1 MFSLSAFRS
10 VLTISATQPVRA
22 MSVKAAAAS
31 ATTKTRTKKESTS
44 TTKAATSAKGAKSTM
59 SKAKKEASPK
69 PKAKKV
75 VPVKPKKVEA
85 LSMPKRPSTAWGLF
99 FVEHLDKVKASG
111 KAVVPTVETVVA
123 SAQWKQLSDAQKQ
136 VYKDRY
142 QANLAEFKKNTSQR
156 LEELTPEE
164 FKIEN
169 ARRQA
174 LRAAGKRGLPSLK
187 DPNAPKRPLSSF
199 FRYAQDQRSSGKFAS
214 MSVKDQAKAI
224 AESWNKISEQEKS
237 RYSELSREAS
247 EAYKVERAAYLEA
260 NK

>member
-10 VLTISATQPVRA
+10 ALTLSAAQPVRA

-31 ATTKTRTKKESTS
+31 AATKTRTRKESTNS
-44 TTKAATSAKGAKSTM
+44 TSAAASTKGKV
-59 SKAKKEASPK
+59 AKKEASSK

-75 VPVKPKKVEA
+75 VPAKPKKVEA

-99 FVEHLDKVKASG
+99 FVEHLDKVRASG
-111 KAVVPTVETVVA
+111 KPVVPTTETVIA
-123 SAQWKQLSDAQKQ
+123 SAEWKQLSDAQKQ
-136 VYKDRY
+136 VYKDKY
-142 QANLAEFKKNTSQR
+142 AANLVEFKKNTSKR

-199 FRYAQDQRSSGKFAS
+199 FRYAQDQRKSGKFAALPI
-214 MSVKDQAKAI
+214 KEQAKAI
-224 AESWNKISEQEKS
+224 AEGWSKAPEHEKS
-237 RYSELSREAS
+237 RYTELAREAI
-247 EAYKVERAAYLEA
+247 ETYKTERAAYLSA
-260 NK
+260 NP

>member
-10 VLTISATQPVRA
+10 ALTLSAAQPVRA

-31 ATTKTRTKKESTS
+31 ATTKTRTKKASSTTS
-44 TTKAATSAKGAKSTM
+44 TKAASTKG
-59 SKAKKEASPK
+59 KATKKESSPK
-69 PKAKKV
+69 PKTKKV
-75 VPVKPKKVEA
+75 APVKPKKVEA

-99 FVEHLDKVKASG
+99 FVEHLDKVRASG
-111 KAVVPTVETVVA
+111 KAVVPTTETVIA

-136 VYKDRY
+136 VYKDKY
-142 QANLAEFKKNTSQR
+142 NANLIEFKKNTSKR

-199 FRYAQDQRSSGKFAS
+199 FRYAQDQRTTGNWS
-214 MSVKDQAKAI
+214 KAP
-224 AESWNKISEQEKS
+224 EHEKS
-237 RYSELSREAS
+237 RYTELAREAN
-247 EAYKVERAAYLEA
+247 EKYKAERAAYLAA
-260 NK
+260 NP

>member
-10 VLTISATQPVRA
+10 ALTLSATQPMRA

-31 ATTKTRTKKESTS
+31 TTTKTKAKKESTT
-44 TTKAATSAKGAKSTM
+44 TTKKAASTKD
-59 SKAKKEASPK
+59 KATKKEAAK
-69 PKAKKV
+69 PKAKKD
-75 VPVKPKKVEA
+75 VPAKPKKVEA

-99 FVEHLDKVKASG
+99 FVEHLDKVRASG
-111 KAVVPTVETVVA
+111 KAVIPTAETVVA

-136 VYKDRY
+136 VYKDKY
-142 QANLAEFKKNTSQR
+142 SANLVEFKKNTSKR

-199 FRYAQDQRSSGKFAS
+199 FRYAQDQRKEGNFAS
-214 MSVKDQAKAI
+214 LSIKEQAKAI
-224 AESWNKISEQEKS
+224 AESWSKAPELEKS
-237 RYSELSREAS
+237 RYSELAREAN
-247 EAYKVERAAYLEA
+247 EKYKAERAAYLA
-260 NK
+260 SNP

>member
-10 VLTISATQPVRA
+10 ALTLSAAQPMRA
-22 MSVKAAAAS
+22 MSVKATAAS
-31 ATTKTRTKKESTS
+31 ATTTTRTKKESTT
-44 TTKAATSAKGAKSTM
+44 TTKKAASTKGKTS
-59 SKAKKEASPK
+59 KKEAAT

-75 VPVKPKKVEA
+75 VPAKPKKVEA

-99 FVEHLDKVKASG
+99 FVEHLDKVRASG

-136 VYKDRY
+136 VYKDKY
-142 QANLAEFKKNTSQR
+142 NANLIEFKKNTSKR

-199 FRYAQDQRSSGKFAS
+199 FRFAQDQRKEGKFAS
-214 MSVKDQAKAI
+214 LPIKEQAKAI
-224 AESWNKISEQEKS
+224 AESWSKAPEHEKS
-237 RYSELSREAS
+237 RYTELARDANEK
-247 EAYKVERAAYLEA
+247 YKAERAAYLAA
-260 NK
+260 NP

>member
-10 VLTISATQPVRA
+10 ALTLSAAQPMRA
-22 MSVKAAAAS
+22 MSVKAATAS
-31 ATTKTRTKKESTS
+31 ATTKTRTKKEPTT
-44 TTKAATSAKGAKSTM
+44 TTKKAASTKGKA
-59 SKAKKEASPK
+59 AKKEAAPK
-69 PKAKKV
+69 PKAKKAI
-75 VPVKPKKVEA
+75 PVKPKKVEA

-99 FVEHLDKVKASG
+99 FVEHLDKVRASG
-111 KAVVPTVETVVA
+111 KAVVPTTETVVA

-136 VYKDRY
+136 VYKDKY
-142 QANLAEFKKNTSQR
+142 NANLVEFKKNTSKR

-199 FRYAQDQRSSGKFAS
+199 FRYAQDQRKEGKFAS
-214 MSVKDQAKAI
+214 LPIKEQAKAI
-224 AESWNKISEQEKS
+224 AESWSKAPEHEKS
-237 RYSELSREAS
+237 RYTELAREAN
-247 EAYKVERAAYLEA
+247 EKYKAERAAYLAA
-260 NK
+260 NP

>member
-10 VLTISATQPVRA
+10 ALTLSAAQPMRA
-22 MSVKAAAAS
+22 MSVKATAAS
-31 ATTKTRTKKESTS
+31 ATTTTRTKKEPTT
-44 TTKAATSAKGAKSTM
+44 TTKKAASTKGKPS
-59 SKAKKEASPK
+59 KKEAATPK
-69 PKAKKV
+69 TKKV
-75 VPVKPKKVEA
+75 VPAKPKKVEA

-99 FVEHLDKVKASG
+99 FVEHLDKVRASG

-136 VYKDRY
+136 VYKDKY
-142 QANLAEFKKNTSQR
+142 NANLIEFKKNTSKR

-199 FRYAQDQRSSGKFAS
+199 FRFAQDQRKEGKFAS
-214 MSVKDQAKAI
+214 LPIKEQAKAI
-224 AESWNKISEQEKS
+224 AESWSKAPEHEKS
-237 RYSELSREAS
+237 RYTELARDANEK
-247 EAYKVERAAYLEA
+247 YKAERAAYLAA
-260 NK
+260 NP

>member
-10 VLTISATQPVRA
+10 ALTLSATQPMRA

-31 ATTKTRTKKESTS
+31 ATTTTKAKKEST
-44 TTKAATSAKGAKSTM
+44 TTAKKAASTKG
-59 SKAKKEASPK
+59 KATKKEAAK

-75 VPVKPKKVEA
+75 VPAKPKKVEA

-99 FVEHLDKVKASG
+99 FVEHLDKVRASG
-111 KAVVPTVETVVA
+111 KAVIPTTETVVA

-136 VYKDRY
+136 VYKDKY
-142 QANLAEFKKNTSQR
+142 SANLVEFKKNTSKR

-199 FRYAQDQRSSGKFAS
+199 FSYAQDQRKEGNFTNLPIKE
-214 MSVKDQAKAI
+214 QAKAI
-224 AESWNKISEQEKS
+224 AESWSKAPELEKS
-237 RYSELSREAS
+237 RYSELAREAN
-247 EAYKVERAAYLEA
+247 EKYKAERAAYLA
-260 NK
+260 SNP